1 MITTDRSTNCYLSP
15 ATILTPSTA
24 QEVSKIL
31 SLLRFLGAT
40 FSIRGG
46 GHLQNPG
53 FTSNNGGAVI
63 SLSKFT
69 QCILSEDKK
78 TVDVGLGL
86 RWLDV
91 YKALDPY
98 DVAVT
103 GGRVP
108 PVGVPGLLLG
118 GGLSFQ
124 NSEQGFSCMGVI
136 NYEVSLKAFACLK
149 ILIQQT
155 NRSFSLM
162 GELLTPM
169 PKKPQI
175 FSGPLKEVA
184 RILVGHTSRFGSS

>member
-1 MITTDRSTNCYLSP
+1 
-15 ATILTPSTA
+15 
-24 QEVSKIL
+24 
-31 SLLRFLGAT
+31 
-40 FSIRGG
+40 
-46 GHLQNPG
+46 
-53 FTSNNGGAVI
+53 VI
-63 SLSKFT
+63 GLSKFT
-69 QCILSEDKK
+69 QCVLSEDKK

-108 PVGVPGLLLG
+108 PVGVSGLLLG

-124 NSEQGFSCMGVI
+124 NSEHGFSCMGVV
-136 NYEVSLKAFACLK
+136 NYEVSLKAFPCLK

-155 NRSFSLM
+155 NRSFSPM

-169 PKKPQI
+169 SKKKTDL
-175 FSGPLKEVA
+175 FWALKGGCANFGRPRLQVWQELSTDSSA
-184 RILVGHTSRFGSS
+184 RSLRK